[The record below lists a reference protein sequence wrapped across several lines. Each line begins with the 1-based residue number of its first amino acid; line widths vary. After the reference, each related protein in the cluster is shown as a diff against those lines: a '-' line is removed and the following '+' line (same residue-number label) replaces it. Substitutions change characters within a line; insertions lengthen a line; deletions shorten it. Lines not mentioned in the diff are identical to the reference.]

1 MINVDILQ
9 RVKVVGLFTLQIY
22 KVMTGTLLSLF
33 VPQKCD
39 DSICSLTE
47 NIEKTDNFHRGVLA
61 LNAITGVAF
70 AVCYMIELKRENW
83 AIKYLDIDNDQSDN
97 SLKEK
102 LKHYPKIEK
111 EMDLVNYYYLLVTKI
126 TTIFYGINLIFSG
139 ILIKNNY
146 YSSTTL
152 SCYVSFSLLVILK
165 LYNSL
170 NVGYY
175 SVKRDKILSAY
186 MSEFVSFNVIDAD
199 FRKNNP

>member
-1 MINVDILQ
+1 M
-9 RVKVVGLFTLQIY
+9 
-22 KVMTGTLLSLF
+22 
-33 VPQKCD
+33 
-39 DSICSLTE
+39 
-47 NIEKTDNFHRGVLA
+47 A
-61 LNAITGVAF
+61 LNAITGVAL

-97 SLKEK
+97 SIEEK

-126 TTIFYGINLIFSG
+126 TTILYGINLIFSG
-139 ILIKNNY
+139 ILVKNNY

-186 MSEFVSFNVIDAD
+186 MSEFGVSFNVIDAD
-199 FRKNNP
+199 FS